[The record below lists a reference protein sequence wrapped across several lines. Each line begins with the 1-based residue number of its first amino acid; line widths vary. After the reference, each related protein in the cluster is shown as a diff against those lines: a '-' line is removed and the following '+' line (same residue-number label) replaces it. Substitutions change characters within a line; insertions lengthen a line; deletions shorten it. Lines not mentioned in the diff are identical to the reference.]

1 MRAAEAAAM
10 ADGIA
15 GAALMEAAGRGVA
28 DIAMNVW
35 SKRPVAVLCGPGN
48 NGGDGFV
55 AARRL
60 AEAGWPVRVGLLGER
75 TDLTGDALLMAN
87 LYEGETAPLSPA
99 LLEGAQLIIDAL
111 FGTGLT
117 RPVVG
122 AARAVIEAANAHK
135 APILAVDIASGINA
149 DTGSALGV
157 AMAVERTATFF
168 AKKPGH
174 LLFPG
179 RANSGAA
186 VDVVNIGIRPE
197 HLSGVHPDTF
207 ENQPGLWAGNLP
219 RHGATAHKYDR
230 GSVFVASGPSTRT
243 GAGRL
248 AARGALRMGA
258 GLVTVLSP
266 KDALAENAAQ
276 LTAVMLAEADSAE
289 ALSGHL
295 QGAEKYKKT
304 CVIGPAAGV
313 GAATRDKTLA
323 ALASRAGVV
332 LDADALTSFAD
343 DPATLFNAL
352 RADDVLT
359 PHAGEFA
366 RLFPNIDL
374 AVGKLQAARAASA
387 RAGAT
392 IVLKGA
398 DSVIAAP
405 DGLAAINV
413 NAPPDLATAG
423 AGDVLAG
430 FIAGLAA
437 QGMGGFAAA
446 CAGVWFHGAC
456 AQAVGPGL
464 IAEDL
469 SEAAPL
475 VLRSFYAPPGSQF
488 APPTGAPP
496 SSGGGR
502 GAP

>member
-1 MRAAEAAAM
+1 MRAVEAAAV
-10 ADGIA
+10 ADGLA

-28 DIAMNVW
+28 DIVMNAW

-60 AEAGWPVRVGLLGER
+60 AEAGWPVRLGLLGER
-75 TDLTGDALLMAN
+75 ADLTGDALLMAN
-87 LYEGETAPLSPA
+87 LYEGETEPLSPA

-111 FGTGLT
+111 FGTGLA
-117 RPVVG
+117 RSVDG

-135 APILAVDIASGINA
+135 APILAVDIASGVNA
-149 DTGSALGV
+149 DTGAVLG
-157 AMAVERTATFF
+157 AAIEAARTATFF

-179 RANSGAA
+179 RANSGE
-186 VDVVNIGIRPE
+186 VDVVNIGIRQD
-197 HLSGVHPDTF
+197 HLAAIHPDTF
-207 ENQPGLWAGNLP
+207 ENKPSLWADKLP
-219 RHGATAHKYDR
+219 RHAATAHKYER
-230 GSVFVASGPSTRT
+230 GSVFAASGPSTRT
-243 GAGRL
+243 GAARL
-248 AARGALRMGA
+248 AARGALRIGA

-266 KDALAENAAQ
+266 KDALPENAAQ
-276 LTAVMLAEADSAE
+276 LTAIMLAEADSAE
-289 ALSGHL
+289 AFSGYL
-295 QGAEKYKKT
+295 QGSEKYKNV
-304 CVIGPAAGV
+304 CVIGPAASV

-332 LDADALTSFAD
+332 LDADALTSFVD
-343 DPATLFNAL
+343 DPIPLFNAL
-352 RADDVLT
+352 RAGDVLT
-359 PHAGEFA
+359 PHAGEFT
-366 RLFPNIDL
+366 RLFPDIDL
-374 AVGKLQAARAASA
+374 AAGKLQAARAASA

-392 IVLKGA
+392 VVLKGA
-398 DSVIAAP
+398 DTVIAAP
-405 DGLAAINV
+405 DGLAAVNV

-437 QGMGGFAAA
+437 QGMPGFAAA

-469 SEAAPL
+469 PEAAPL
-475 VLRSFYAPPGSQF
+475 VLRSFYS
-488 APPTGAPP
+488 PP

-502 GAP
+502 GTP